1 MKRSMILIASL
12 TSALLLAGCDQAE
25 EETQATD
32 ESQSSVEETASTN
45 DESEAMDTAPAEDAT
60 TTYGGGD
67 AAAGEDEDAAAGDAE
82 ETTADATNDDADAET
97 ASIAGS
103 VTYRERMAL
112 PEDAELT
119 VQLLDVTL
127 ADAEAVTLAEQTLV
141 PEQQVPIDFAL
152 DYDAAELSTDGR
164 YALAAEIVDAE
175 GTPLWATVDPHSVE
189 LGENAEPEAVELVLQ
204 RVAEDEDADSDEAS
218 ADDEAADEETA
229 DEGTDESA

>member
-32 ESQSSVEETASTN
+32 ESQSSVAETASTN
-45 DESEAMDTAPAEDAT
+45 GESEAMDTAPAEDAT
-60 TTYGGGD
+60 TEANG
-67 AAAGEDEDAAAGDAE
+67 DAAAGDAE
-82 ETTADATNDDADAET
+82 ETTADASNDDADAET

-127 ADAEAVTLAEQTLV
+127 EDAEAVTLAEQTQA
-141 PEQQVPIDFAL
+141 PEGEVPIDFAL

-175 GTPLWATVDPHSVE
+175 GTPLWATMDPHSVE
-189 LGENAEPEAVELVLQ
+189 LGGNAEPEAVELVLQ
-204 RVAEDEDADSDEAS
+204 RVAEEDDADA